1 MKENCGIVI
10 LSGGSG
16 RRMGYVN
23 KADLDYHGRSF
34 AGQIMEELSGLGL
47 PFFLST
53 GIYGNPTE
61 IPDNCTAILDRP
73 VDGQQGHIGPM
84 GGIRSCFLETNAD
97 GLLFVPCDMPL
108 IRAEM
113 GRRLMERWTPEY
125 DAVIWKTRDGR
136 IQPLCGFY
144 SRTCLTTLDGCIGE
158 GNYRMMEFLSRISCL
173 VLETGREHLPDRWF
187 LNVNDRDAYGR
198 LERTVCPVLAVSGS
212 KNTGKTT
219 LLERLV
225 SLLASRGIRA
235 AVIKHDG
242 HEFEADVPGTD
253 SFRMKQAGAY
263 GTVVYSGSKFSMVKE
278 QPGLQADAFF
288 SFFPEA
294 DLILLEGQKQSDYP
308 KIEVLRQE
316 VSRKPVCDRSTVL
329 AYVTD
334 GGWEPDMD
342 ESAART
348 ETPEHCK
355 VPETIASNNL
365 DAILEVIIHFLDS
378 ADPDN
383 SGSPKAAK
391 AHHNSGG
398 HAV

>member
-1 MKENCGIVI
+1 MP
-10 LSGGSG
+10 
-16 RRMGYVN
+16 R
-23 KADLDYHGRSF
+23 
-34 AGQIMEELSGLGL
+34 
-47 PFFLST
+47 
-53 GIYGNPTE
+53 YGN
-61 IPDNCTAILDRP
+61 RP
-73 VDGQQGHIGPM
+73 GAPPGP
-84 GGIRSCFLETNAD
+84 
-97 GLLFVPCDMPL
+97 
-108 IRAEM
+108 
-113 GRRLMERWTPEY
+113 
-125 DAVIWKTRDGR
+125 
-136 IQPLCGFY
+136 
-144 SRTCLTTLDGCIGE
+144 
-158 GNYRMMEFLSRISCL
+158 L
-173 VLETGREHLPDRWF
+173 V
-187 LNVNDRDAYGR
+187 LNVNDRDDYGR
-198 LERTVCPVLAVSGS
+198 LERTACPVLAVSGS

-225 SLLASRGIRA
+225 SALASRGIRA

-294 DLILLEGQKQSDYP
+294 DLILLEGQKHSDYP

-334 GGWEPDMD
+334 GGWEPDMG
-342 ESAART
+342 ESASRT
-348 ETPEHCK
+348 ETPEHSK

-365 DAILEVIIHFLDS
+365 DAILEVIIHLLDS